1 MTISKL
7 DKLNKLKVNV
17 ISLGCSKNLVDSELI
32 LGRLGEKGC
41 ILVSSPKF
49 ADIIIINTCSF
60 IKDARKESYDVIAR
74 EAKEKSAYQKLI
86 VCGCLPQ
93 LEKRK
98 LFYRFPEIDALLG
111 SSDFYRIDEAVEKIL
126 QGERVF
132 LVSTPKFIYNS
143 GFSRLVST
151 PPGYAYLKI
160 AEGCSNCCSYCLI
173 PYLRGD
179 FRSREVEDVVKEAKS
194 LAKMGVKE
202 LILIAQDITYYGQ
215 DRGKS
220 GELLRLLEKLEKIKG
235 ISWIRLLYL
244 HPGHFD
250 VGLIRFMRDSDKV
263 CRYVDIP
270 LQHTH
275 DEILKMMNRPPF
287 KVAQT
292 LIEKIRE
299 AVPDVTLR
307 TTFMVGFPGEKAYH
321 FEKLMK
327 DVENLE
333 FDWLGVF
340 TYSREKNTP
349 AYFLPEQVHKKIK
362 EKRKNELLLLQ
373 RAITLKKNKEK
384 VGKIFPVIIDLTNSD
399 SEWGEGHT
407 PFQTPE
413 IDGKTLFIAKR
424 FTPGQIFRGKV
435 TSVKDFYDLY
445 IQIESE

>member
-1 MTISKL
+1 
-7 DKLNKLKVNV
+7 
-17 ISLGCSKNLVDSELI
+17 
-32 LGRLGEKGC
+32 
-41 ILVSSPKF
+41 
-49 ADIIIINTCSF
+49 
-60 IKDARKESYDVIAR
+60 
-74 EAKEKSAYQKLI
+74 
-86 VCGCLPQ
+86 
-93 LEKRK
+93 
-98 LFYRFPEIDALLG
+98 
-111 SSDFYRIDEAVEKIL
+111 
-126 QGERVF
+126 
-132 LVSTPKFIYNS
+132 
-143 GFSRLVST
+143 
-151 PPGYAYLKI
+151 
-160 AEGCSNCCSYCLI
+160 
-173 PYLRGD
+173 
-179 FRSREVEDVVKEAKS
+179 
-194 LAKMGVKE
+194 
-202 LILIAQDITYYGQ
+202 
-215 DRGKS
+215 
-220 GELLRLLEKLEKIKG
+220 
-235 ISWIRLLYL
+235 
-244 HPGHFD
+244 
-250 VGLIRFMRDSDKV
+250 MRDSDKV

-349 AYFLPEQVHKKIK
+349 AHFLPEQVPKKIK

-384 VGKIFPVIIDLTNSD
+384 VGKIFPVLVDITNSD